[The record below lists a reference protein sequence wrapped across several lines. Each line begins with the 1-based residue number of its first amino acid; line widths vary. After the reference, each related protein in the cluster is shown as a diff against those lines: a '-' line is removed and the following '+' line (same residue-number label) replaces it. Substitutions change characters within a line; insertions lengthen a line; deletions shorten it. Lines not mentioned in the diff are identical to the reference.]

1 MQKNFL
7 NEYKFEIFFAV
18 FVICVIII
26 FNFRFELKRWNLYGT
41 WIGKQS
47 DTEIK
52 FTFNRDGSCELN
64 FRDLKTDSVTLLTG
78 IFVVD
83 YSKKPIPVAIKS
95 IAQTNYSLYTMIEF
109 FNRDLIKL
117 EMFSTRWRARP
128 VVFGYNTS
136 MKLTRIR

>member
-7 NEYKFEIFFAV
+7 KEFKFEIFFVV
-18 FVICVIII
+18 FVLCVAVI
-26 FNFRFELKRWNLYGT
+26 FNNRFVGGWDLYGT
-41 WIGKQS
+41 WIGEHS

-52 FTFNRDGSCELN
+52 FMFKKDGSCELN
-64 FRDLKTDSVTLLTG
+64 FKDLKTDSVSILTG
-78 IFVVD
+78 TFVID

-95 IAQTNYSLYTMIEF
+95 IVQTNYSLYTIIEF
-109 FNRDLIKL
+109 YNSDLIKL

-136 MKLTRIR
+136 MKLRRIR